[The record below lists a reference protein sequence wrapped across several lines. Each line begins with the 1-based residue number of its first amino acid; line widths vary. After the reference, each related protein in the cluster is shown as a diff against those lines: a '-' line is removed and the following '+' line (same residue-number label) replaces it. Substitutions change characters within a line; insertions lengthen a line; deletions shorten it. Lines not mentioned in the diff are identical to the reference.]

1 MQASLPSKVMFD
13 VATTTLPYILSSLAM
28 GIMAP
33 YNDPLLTNN
42 GAGAGLSP
50 YVIGMN
56 TARIRILPVI
66 AILAILL
73 SSVASARSFLFL
85 ASQTLCAMSELGHAH
100 RVLEVCN
107 RWGVP
112 YVAVG
117 VTGLFA
123 LLAFISV
130 RVSSSVATTYF
141 LLFVNSC
148 GYLSWLVSCMIFR
161 YYRQCSGLY
170 HNTNSY
176 RFAIQPFATY
186 FGALASGI
194 LLISNGLAGGVGGP
208 GPGPKISRL
217 LAAYCSMPVFEML
230 YFAHR
235 FQMMV
240 PYQTSY
246 SDPTGREEHP
256 GKADSQNLE
265 THQEE
270 SAQPLSPETV

>member
-1 MQASLPSKVMFD
+1 
-13 VATTTLPYILSSLAM
+13 
-28 GIMAP
+28 
-33 YNDPLLTNN
+33 
-42 GAGAGLSP
+42 
-50 YVIGMN
+50 MN
-56 TARIRILPVI
+56 TARIRIVPVT
-66 AILAILL
+66 ATLAILL

-85 ASQTLCAMSELGHAH
+85 ASRTLCAMSEVGHAH
-100 RVLEVCN
+100 HFLKVRN

-117 VTGLFA
+117 VTGTFT

-148 GYLSWLVSCMIFR
+148 GYLSWLVSCMILR
-161 YYRQCSGLY
+161 YYRQSSGLH

-176 RFAIQPFATY
+176 RFAIQPFGTY
-186 FGALASGI
+186 FGALMSGI

-208 GPGPKISRL
+208 RPAPKIPRL
-217 LAAYCSMPVFEML
+217 LAAYCSIPVFTML
-230 YFAHR
+230 YFTHR

-240 PYQTSY
+240 PYRTSY
-246 SDPTGREEHP
+246 SDQTGREEHS
-256 GKADSQNLE
+256 GEADSRSLQ

-270 SAQPLSPETV
+270 SAQTVSPETV